1 MAIVMSCVSILGPN
15 LSNLISNQELKHNHC
30 DHFLLVRVFGKTDLP
45 PEYFI
50 FSKFAIHTFY
60 FILKSFWR
68 LFVLWDYEGK
78 VKICPAYKVLTKFCI
93 LNVHLKLPLRL
104 QLLFSYSHFIIFSK
118 ICQDLGQR
126 LENLKEF
133 CQIPNLFK
141 GTK

>member
-1 MAIVMSCVSILGPN
+1 MWHLRIWLLLWAVSQ
-15 LSNLISNQELKHNHC
+15 LIKHNHY
-30 DHFLLVRVFGKTDLP
+30 DHFLLVRVFGKLI
-45 PEYFI
+45 YLQNILFL
-50 FSKFAIHTFY
+50 SKIAIHIFY

-78 VKICPAYKVLTKFCI
+78 VKICPDYRVLTKFCI
-93 LNVHLKLPLRL
+93 LNVHLKLPLQL